1 MIFHFFPPSIPK
13 EVFLYSRSRSV
24 SLRGMNVSS
33 SENKNNSSQDERYMA
48 IQQMLDHVNNFGTF
62 CFSFFASTF
71 FFQHREAISNLSF
84 AKDEASLLACA
95 SLDGTLSICEVSPV
109 CRVLHLLSGHA
120 AGVTGNVPNYNKLL
134 AQCRV

>member
-33 SENKNNSSQDERYMA
+33 SENKNSSSQDERYMA

-62 CFSFFASTF
+62 CFSFFASLF
-71 FFQHREAISNLSF
+71 FCSTERQYLI
-84 AKDEASLLACA
+84 LA
-95 SLDGTLSICEVSPV
+95 LQKM
-109 CRVLHLLSGHA
+109 
-120 AGVTGNVPNYNKLL
+120 KLL
-134 AQCRV
+134 FLPVLLLMEPYQFVRCLLFAEFCISYLVMRLE